1 MTHIQEMF
9 IQNVRF
15 YRSQA
20 GYSQLTFS
28 EKIGLSQNY
37 MNAIEN
43 GKNFPSLD
51 VIQKI
56 VDVLNLLPYQMFLE
70 TPQPQ
75 NKTQKNEVI
84 QLATELKQKVVKQ
97 VDDFISTYST
107 LD

>member
-1 MTHIQEMF
+1 MTHIQEIF

-43 GKNFPSLD
+43 GKNFPS
-51 VIQKI
+51 
-56 VDVLNLLPYQMFLE
+56 VDVLQKMTDELNIFPYQLFLE
-70 TPQPQ
+70 TPYMQ
-75 NKTQKNEVI
+75 TSHAENETI
-84 QLATELKQKVVKQ
+84 QFANELKQKIIKQ
-97 VDDFISTYST
+97 FDDFIKAHS
-107 LD
+107 